1 MARNAKLSFMIDENM
16 ATPSHPGMRRA
27 TVLVAGI
34 ALALGGSLAHA
45 QTDPDPYDYTITG
58 GDGTVYPH
66 ADDACRAA
74 YQADGPIIHNAA
86 PDTATTTT
94 QILPYQSPTLNSA
107 YSNPP
112 VLMSYDC
119 YTNYQIVLNSDHS
132 VASGG
137 QFYHL
142 IQGKQKEVPCP
153 DGQVKNE
160 ISGKCEDPNEDQS
173 RKESGD
179 PTDMPLGGVITCAGN
194 PVSISSGNKF
204 QEEEDFRDGNGELE
218 FKRYY
223 NGFGGAWTHS
233 YGATLDTSG
242 NTLLLTFEDG
252 RSSIFT
258 LTNGVP
264 VGEPTEQGSL
274 QKVNGQWVYS
284 APDNTAYTFDSLG
297 FLVRRQL
304 ADGRAQTITYA
315 FQSPSKWAFTVTD
328 SGGRTLQYVT
338 SWYRGPLES
347 LTTGGMTIA
356 YTTGTNNVI
365 TQTVKTWGNHTS
377 TRSYVYEDTNRPSLL
392 TGIIDERGVR
402 FATWHYDS
410 QGRAISS
417 EHANGAEKVT
427 LAYQTDGSVVVTNAL
442 GHNVTYRYQVIQGIK
457 RVTAIEGEPA
467 AGCPA
472 SNSTYTYTT
481 RGQVQTKTDAVGTV
495 TAYEYDTLGRETKRV
510 EAQGTPQERTI
521 TTTWDTTRF
530 LPLTV
535 TTSDRVTTYTY
546 DAQGRLLSTSVHAIK
561 E

>member
-1 MARNAKLSFMIDENM
+1 M
-16 ATPSHPGMRRA
+16 GRA
-27 TVLVAGI
+27 TGLAACMFLVLEI
-34 ALALGGSLAHA
+34 SSAHA
-45 QTDPDPYDYTITG
+45 QTDPDPYDYTISG
-58 GDGTVYPH
+58 ADGTVYPH
-66 ADDACRAA
+66 ADDACKAA
-74 YQADGPIIHNAA
+74 YQADTSTIHANL
-86 PDTATTTT
+86 PDTSTTTT
-94 QILPYQSPTLNSA
+94 QVLPYESPKVNAS

-112 VLMSYDC
+112 TLMGYDC
-119 YTNYQIVLNSDHS
+119 ITKYQLILISNGS
-132 VASGG
+132 VATGG
-137 QFYHL
+137 QLNHIIF
-142 IQGKQKEVPCP
+142 GKQKEVPCP

-160 ISGKCEDPNEDQS
+160 ISGKCEDPNEDQT

-179 PTDMPLGGVITCAGN
+179 PTDVPLGGVITCAGN

-258 LTNGVP
+258 LTNGAP

-284 APDNTAYTFDSLG
+284 APDNTSYTFDSLG

-304 ADGRAQTITYA
+304 ADGRAQTIAYA

-347 LTTGGMTIA
+347 LTTGSMTIA

-365 TQTVKTWGNHTS
+365 TQAVKTWANHTS
-377 TRSYVYEDTNRPSLL
+377 TRSYVYEDTNNPSLL
-392 TGIIDERGVR
+392 TGIIDERGIR

-410 QGRAISS
+410 QGRATSS

-427 LAYQTDGSVVVTNAL
+427 LAYQTDGSVVVTNAF
-442 GHNVTYRYQVIQGIK
+442 GHNVTYRY
-457 RVTAIEGEPA
+457 
-467 AGCPA
+467 
-472 SNSTYTYTT
+472 
-481 RGQVQTKTDAVGTV
+481 
-495 TAYEYDTLGRETKRV
+495 
-510 EAQGTPQERTI
+510 
-521 TTTWDTTRF
+521 
-530 LPLTV
+530 
-535 TTSDRVTTYTY
+535 
-546 DAQGRLLSTSVHAIK
+546 
-561 E
+561 

>member
-1 MARNAKLSFMIDENM
+1 MALMV
-16 ATPSHPGMRRA
+16 G
-27 TVLVAGI
+27 VV
-34 ALALGGSLAHA
+34 LALGASLAYA
-45 QTDPDPYDYTITG
+45 QTDPDPYDYTIAG
-58 GDGTVYPH
+58 GDGTIYPH

-74 YQADGPIIHNAA
+74 YQANIPLIHAAA
-86 PDTATTTT
+86 PDDGTSTTT
-94 QILPYQSPTLNSA
+94 ILPYESPTLNPT

-112 VLMSYDC
+112 SMMDYDC
-119 YTNYQIVLNSDHS
+119 YTKYRITLNSNPS
-132 VASGG
+132 VTSDGS
-137 QFYHL
+137 FYNL
-142 IQGKQKEVPCP
+142 IMGKQKEVPCP

-160 ISGKCEDPNEDQS
+160 FTGKCEDPSQDQN

-204 QEEEDFRDGNGELE
+204 QEEEDFHDGNGELE

-233 YGATLDTSG
+233 YGATLSTNG
-242 NTLLLTFEDG
+242 NTLLLTSDDG

-264 VGEPTEQGSL
+264 IGEPTEQGSL

-284 APDNTAYTFDSLG
+284 APDNTKSTFDAVG
-297 FLVRRQL
+297 FLVSKQL
-304 ADGRAQTITYA
+304 ADGRTQTISYA
-315 FQSPSKWAFTVTD
+315 FQSTGKIAFTVTD

-347 LTTGGMTIA
+347 LTAGGLTITYA
-356 YTTGTNNVI
+356 LGTNNVI
-365 TQTVKTWGNHTS
+365 TQVVKSWGNHS
-377 TRSYVYEDTNRPSLL
+377 TTRTYVYEDTNNPTLL
-392 TGIIDERGVR
+392 TGIVDERGIR
-402 FATWHYDS
+402 FATWHYDA

-442 GHNVTYRYQVIQGIK
+442 GHNVTYKYQVIQGIK
-457 RVTAIEGEPA
+457 RVTAIQGEPA

-472 SNSTYTYTT
+472 SNSQYTYTA
-481 RGQVQTKTDAVGTV
+481 RGQIQTKTDALGTV

-510 EAQGTPQERTI
+510 EAQGTSQERTI
-521 TTTWDTTRF
+521 TTTWDATRF

-535 TTSDRVTTYTY
+535 TTPDRVTTYTY
-546 DAQGRLLSTSVHAIK
+546 DAQGRPLSTSIHAIK